1 MSKSQRIRD
10 IFESRKK
17 LQGHLSPEQRAH
29 ARNLEA
35 GKGDAE
41 HGARLRADDKRTS
54 SRFPRLPTE
63 IPYRDDQ
70 PKSDVFHITRGEAY
84 GPKGEV
90 VPREPKGKRSSLL
103 GHLARRAESKKVK
116 ERARQLRNRDLGPEN
131 SSTNHYREGLR
142 SLFEAVLNEA
152 SKRDKQRQANRD
164 YWKGEGKDFKGAGR
178 LLANLTKKFKAKQ
191 LKQPEK
197 SPFRTPDPKD
207 PSDWGIDPIP
217 SDRVNTKPRKTKKE
231 PDPSEEKM
239 RSPHIN

>member
-1 MSKSQRIRD
+1 MSKSQRIRA

-103 GHLARRAESKKVK
+103 GHLARRAESKPV
-116 ERARQLRNRDLGPEN
+116 RARAKELRNRDLGPEN
-131 SSTNHYREGLR
+131 SSTNHYRTGLR
-142 SLFEAVLNEA
+142 ALFESVLDEA
-152 SKRDKQRQANRD
+152 QDPKKLQRLQNKRLKPMIS
-164 YWKGEGKDFKGAGR
+164 WGATIPV
-178 LLANLTKKFKAKQ
+178 LPKAKTRSQ
-191 LKQPEK
+191 RKVDKNLRGLRAKE
-197 SPFRTPDPKD
+197 TDYPDPQD
-207 PSDWGIDPIP
+207 P
-217 SDRVNTKPRKTKKE
+217 
-231 PDPSEEKM
+231 
-239 RSPHIN
+239 